1 MLSIFQIG
9 TIALLLSACSNGD
22 DMSYKSSQEALTSY
36 SHFLRD
42 VKSRKIKSGDDIIA
56 LCKQWHTCRD
66 SVVSAIDRDVH
77 ADNMACMTACVNTND
92 SIRQEMAQL
101 VDKTPVTFEDYIN
114 IREALSD
121 VTINETE
128 RSIINQ
134 NARFFATIDGEK
146 ISGVGKS
153 TALNNYAELLKK
165 QTAKGFKGKADV
177 LRFIKEEDVA
187 FRTFLSHLSSLGEIS
202 LSSIRTGTEDVC
214 RLIFSVD
221 KDSLSH
227 EDAVVLMTM
236 RSNRRLIQ
244 NAEVC
249 LADIKHGKVRSESQ
263 SAAYL
268 WMLIQPLVSLDDFS
282 LAMMTLQ
289 QRNSLEQIAKSLPD
303 VGQKLKAKA
312 PDIPLDLVELPNL
325 LAKAYILG
333 NH

>member
-9 TIALLLSACSNGD
+9 IIALLLSSCSQGD

-36 SHFLRD
+36 SRFLSA
-42 VKSRKIKSGDDIIA
+42 VKSRNVKSGDDIAA
-56 LCKQWHTCRD
+56 LCKQWLTCRD
-66 SVVSAIDRDVH
+66 SVVSAINRDIH
-77 ADNMACMTACVNTND
+77 ADNMACMTECFNTND
-92 SIRQEMAQL
+92 SIRQEL
-101 VDKTPVTFEDYIN
+101 THLIDKTTVTFEDYIN

-121 VTINETE
+121 VKILEDE
-128 RSIINQ
+128 RPIISQ
-134 NARFFATIDGEK
+134 YARFFDTIDGEK
-146 ISGVGKS
+146 VSGVGKS

-165 QTAKGFKGKADV
+165 QTAKGFKSKADV

-187 FRTFLSHLSSLGEIS
+187 FRTFLSHLSSLGETS
-202 LSSIRTGTEDVC
+202 LNSIRTGTEDVC

-249 LADIKHGKVRSESQ
+249 LADIKHGKVKSESQ

-268 WMLIQPLVSLDDFS
+268 WMLIQPLVSLDNFS
-282 LAMMTLQ
+282 LALMTPQ

-303 VGQKLKAKA
+303 VGQMLKAKA
-312 PDIPLDLVELPNL
+312 PDIPLDLKELPNL